1 MKQLE
6 FDFGDYNEERILDT
20 VKNVIKE
27 ELGEEFNKLNLT
39 FIMFQGDEML
49 PFKTVFIDRENAS
62 IICDG
67 HESLPTV
74 NNLGRIILDEKNM
87 RMFREFEGE
96 KVLKIVSSKAKKIA
110 KDIKG
115 KIWH

>member
-39 FIMFQGDEML
+39 FTMFQGDEML
-49 PFKTVFIDRENAS
+49 PFKTVFIDNENNS
-62 IICDG
+62 VDCDENIG
-67 HESLPTV
+67 TIRV

-96 KVLKIVSSKAKKIA
+96 KVLKIISSKAKKIA
-110 KDIKG
+110 KNIKG